1 MDEDK
6 SWMGATPSM
15 SGRQLKK
22 PKVKFFFQL
31 LPEYKKLK
39 LAELKRRVIVEN
51 LMHHLGLRW
60 HGRKQKAKAIET
72 LPVHAEHLCTGTGET
87 QGCSER
93 PADIN
98 TIQAGQ
104 ALL

>member
-15 SGRQLKK
+15 FGRQLKK

-51 LMHHLGLRW
+51 LCTILDKCLRGVQRGVGQD
-60 HGRKQKAKAIET
+60 HPLKRGDEETSQGAFNVLPLKAIAVT
-72 LPVHAEHLCTGTGET
+72 L
-87 QGCSER
+87 CS
-93 PADIN
+93 
-98 TIQAGQ
+98 
-104 ALL
+104 